1 MLETFEKIAVVWVDM
16 FGQKTFNLISQILF
30 FFFWGNFQ
38 KHFQF
43 FVLRVSG
50 DVTADPP
57 VWSSDVP
64 VPLSRGGDERIAGNA
79 SREIDQEERLEMFE

>member
-1 MLETFEKIAVVWVDM
+1 MGGHVWTKNFQFDQPDLV
-16 FGQKTFNLISQILF
+16 F
-30 FFFWGNFQ
+30 FFGNFQ

>member
-1 MLETFEKIAVVWVDM
+1 M
-16 FGQKTFNLISQILF
+16 
-30 FFFWGNFQ
+30 
-38 KHFQF
+38 
-43 FVLRVSG
+43 LRVSG